1 MRPGVAALAAAALAV
16 AAALVAAACD
26 RVVNLTP
33 FYDGGPDPDGPTPDT
48 VHDVG
53 SPVPDAVPHSDALG
67 LDVGAV
73 GDATPAVD
81 SNPAADAVRLDSGL
95 GLDGGL

>member
-1 MRPGVAALAAAALAV
+1 MRPRVAALVV

-33 FYDGGPDPDGPTPDT
+33 FYDGGPDPDTQTADAARDARGGSMPDAGPDPDAPGL
-48 VHDVG
+48 DAG
-53 SPVPDAVPHSDALG
+53 GIGDAAPALDGNPVP
-67 LDVGAV
+67 
-73 GDATPAVD
+73 
-81 SNPAADAVRLDSGL
+81 DAVRLDSGL